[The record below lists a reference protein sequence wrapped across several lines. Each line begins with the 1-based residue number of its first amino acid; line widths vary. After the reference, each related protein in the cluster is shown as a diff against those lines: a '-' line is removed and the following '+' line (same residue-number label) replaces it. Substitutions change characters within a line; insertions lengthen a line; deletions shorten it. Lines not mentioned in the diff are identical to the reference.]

1 MGKTVFLETFPCG
14 GSRDTLHYCQGLIE
28 TLKKTKLVISF
39 FFTASRKPY
48 RSRIITE
55 ILSIEKDIK

>member
-1 MGKTVFLETFPCG
+1 MVPGENSIFGNFPPG

-39 FFTASRKPY
+39 FLQLPENPTDHG
-48 RSRIITE
+48 
-55 ILSIEKDIK
+55 L